1 MTLKKL
7 TEEKK
12 QKIYDLCIKR
22 FEKAKPTI
30 RFVAQVIGNI
40 VASSPP
46 VPLRILSYRAL
57 KKQTRLQD
65 SKGTGRTNAKIELSN
80 EACIELVWWKHNIKN
95 SFQDLVIPKLD
106 ITIFTDASETGWD
119 ITDAHNSSRGQL
131 VEHERMHINVLE
143 HEADFGIHTYCQNR
157 SCKHIRVMSDSST
170 AIGYINN
177 KGGIEFKKCNETAKK
192 YGYDVLK
199 IILSSLQLTY
209 LENTISRQISFLE
222 NLTIIQNVNLILRYL
237 LKLLISLT
245 SQN

>member
-80 EACIELVWWKHNIKN
+80 EACIELV
-95 SFQDLVIPKLD
+95 
-106 ITIFTDASETGWD
+106 
-119 ITDAHNSSRGQL
+119 
-131 VEHERMHINVLE
+131 
-143 HEADFGIHTYCQNR
+143 
-157 SCKHIRVMSDSST
+157 
-170 AIGYINN
+170 
-177 KGGIEFKKCNETAKK
+177 
-192 YGYDVLK
+192 
-199 IILSSLQLTY
+199 
-209 LENTISRQISFLE
+209 
-222 NLTIIQNVNLILRYL
+222 
-237 LKLLISLT
+237 
-245 SQN
+245 